1 MTKFNSGLEE
11 LIAKQLDDSKLNYRF
26 EELRIYYNKEDNQ
39 KSFYRPDFV
48 LENGI
53 IVEVKGQFVT
63 KDRKKHKLIRKQ
75 YGDKYDI
82 RFVFSNPNQKVGK
95 KSNTS
100 YADWCNLYGFKYAKE
115 KIPQEW
121 LEERKKWKRK
131 TMKDF
136 EAELEIN
143 PYASISAKELV
154 ELEDV

>member
-53 IVEVKGQFVT
+53 IVEVKGQFPT
-63 KDRKKHKLIRKQ
+63 KDRRKHKLIREQ

-100 YADWCNLYGFKYAKE
+100 YADWCNLYGFKYSNQ

-121 LEERKKWKRK
+121 LKERKIMKRK

>member
-1 MTKFNSGLEE
+1 MTKFHSGLEE

-100 YADWCNLYGFKYAKE
+100 YADWCNLYGFKYSNQ

-121 LEERKKWKRK
+121 LKERKIMKRK